1 MENIRVSKQEL
12 LKVVRENREKHKTE
26 YLEAI
31 KAYRVKAAD
40 LLNQELQ
47 KIVSGDKFQVR
58 FDLVKPESH
67 EKEYDLAI
75 KMLEMSVDETIEIS
89 QQEFNE
95 LVNDEWNWKYSF
107 NTAYFSNRTYVGL
120 HTISGSTGT
129 SGPAGDMGISG
140 TSGTSLEIN
149 FAEDEIL

>member
-12 LKVVRENREKHKTE
+12 LKVVTENREKHKTE

-58 FDLVKPESH
+58 FDLIKPESH

-107 NTAYFSNRTYVGL
+107 NNAYFSNHTYVGL
-120 HTISGSTGT
+120 HQISGSTGNLGEVGNIGLKPLDIT
-129 SGPAGDMGISG
+129 FS
-140 TSGTSLEIN
+140 
-149 FAEDEIL
+149 EDEIL